1 MFGYRR
7 TLNLKEFIL
16 KLNLIAMNHS
26 PVNKIDPR
34 IFFLNP
40 AVSLFLIIALIN
52 SVAVSWG
59 RVVNIDCHVQS
70 RNYHTKWGKAHGVK
84 AGVVPIVNEDL
95 GGSRVRP

>member
-1 MFGYRR
+1 MFG
-7 TLNLKEFIL
+7 LKEFIL

-34 IFFLNP
+34 ILFLNP
-40 AVSLFLIIALIN
+40 AISLFLIIALIN

-59 RVVNIDCHVQS
+59 GVMNIDCHIQS
-70 RNYHTKWGKAHGVK
+70 RNYHTKWSKAHGVK
-84 AGVVPIVNEDL
+84 AGVVPIVDEDL